1 MRQSRRDSVPQ
12 TSRYYR
18 IDPHAARVLVARRV
32 PELLTR
38 RTRRIRQQ
46 RAWGRDCATM
56 LTSGLCCWGGGGGG
70 GGTGGGRRGYNIIY
84 PPPPPTLPR
93 SMLYE
98 VRLFFLSFKPVYCT
112 KTKAGTVSTTVLPIV
127 DQLRLPLVTSRHGCQ
142 ASLKTR
148 FAESP

>member
-56 LTSGLCCWGGGGGG
+56 LTSGLCCWGGGGGELVG
-70 GGTGGGRRGYNIIY
+70 GEGDTTLST
-84 PPPPPTLPR
+84 PPPPTLPR
-93 SMLYE
+93 SMMLYE